1 MKKNIDML
9 EIIHQN
15 NREAQTKERIE
26 KQLNDYRRKEAQK
39 KEAKKEKIKNILTT
53 TALVLAIIP
62 LLLLK
67 NNIDNDNLKQCKESG
82 LSENVCYNEVIR

>member
-15 NREAQTKERIE
+15 NKEAQTRTRIE
-26 KQLNDYRRKEAQK
+26 NQLKEYREKEAQK

-53 TALVLAIIP
+53 TALILAIIP

-67 NNIDNDNLKQCKESG
+67 NNMDNNDLKQCKENG